1 METKVNFEQMIENEP
16 FVTMRISFENGVWQT
31 WYISKSVERYGFT
44 REEFIN
50 GTTTWNDMLH
60 PDDRVMASKLAR
72 DYLDRRLD
80 DFKLHYRILTKAGE
94 SINITEISH
103 INRNADGT
111 IYCIDSVLL
120 NLTDAQSKPD
130 LATNHIR
137 QQEVLND
144 ILLSLHDSDH
154 EMSLQIILNR
164 AGTYLNTSRALLFKD
179 SEDHK
184 TCKVI
189 YEWLNKGIIS
199 IKDLDYAVTYSTEM
213 PEIYVALQKT
223 GILLVNA
230 DEIPE
235 NCREEFEKEGLVSSA
250 IFAVYLHGQHYG
262 FVCFDDCVIK
272 RKWDEDAANF
282 LKNIANL
289 ISTVLY
295 RMHVEK
301 QLKSNEERIRQLAY
315 TDHLTG
321 LPNRFR
327 CDRDLA
333 TSIAMLQE
341 YGGAGYVLFSDL
353 DDFKIVNDCY
363 GHDFGDGVLK
373 SFAEYVSTLFTGKNR
388 VYRFGGDEFV
398 VIIGEGDETLV
409 KNYLDRLIARAKKP
423 WPALGKEF
431 YCSLSIGV
439 VKFTGS
445 GDTPQSLIKKAD
457 IAMYQAKKSGK
468 NNYVEYTE
476 GLDCDSIRRTEREAL
491 LREAMQNDFQGCVL
505 HYQPYSDAKTRK
517 VLGAEALLRLRGP
530 DGTLYFPDQF
540 LSLAD
545 YLGLMIP
552 LGDFVMAKAAEQ
564 CKIINSMK
572 GMANFSVTINMS
584 PKQLKQ
590 KNVIDKTE
598 TILRNS
604 GVNFANI
611 IISINEITALGETE
625 KMLQVGA
632 ELRKLGIRMALNEFG
647 SGSSSFINM
656 RALPVDVIK
665 VSSKYVENIED
676 EFTGAFINLISKLG
690 HFTNK
695 VICMNDVETETQYAL
710 CRKFGIDWVQGFLFH
725 KPNDVAA
732 LIRVLS
738 SSITRVFT
746 AERWCAPPS
755 FSPRHSDVTLKNRG
769 RWLFFR
775 SPRCGSASG
784 RTSLYRRFHC

>member
-409 KNYLDRLIARAKKP
+409 KNYLDRLIARAKNPGQLWARSFIVRSRLAWSNSPVLAIRLNPLLKKRISPCIKP
-423 WPALGKEF
+423 
-431 YCSLSIGV
+431 
-439 VKFTGS
+439 
-445 GDTPQSLIKKAD
+445 
-457 IAMYQAKKSGK
+457 K
-468 NNYVEYTE
+468 N
-476 GLDCDSIRRTEREAL
+476 
-491 LREAMQNDFQGCVL
+491 
-505 HYQPYSDAKTRK
+505 PAKTTMSNIPK
-517 VLGAEALLRLRGP
+517 AWIATASGALKGKRCCAKQCRTISRAAFSTTSLTATPKRAK
-530 DGTLYFPDQF
+530 
-540 LSLAD
+540 SLARKRFCACAD
-545 YLGLMIP
+545 PTARCIFPISSCLWP
-552 LGDFVMAKAAEQ
+552 
-564 CKIINSMK
+564 
-572 GMANFSVTINMS
+572 TI
-584 PKQLKQ
+584 
-590 KNVIDKTE
+590 
-598 TILRNS
+598 
-604 GVNFANI
+604 
-611 IISINEITALGETE
+611 
-625 KMLQVGA
+625 
-632 ELRKLGIRMALNEFG
+632 
-647 SGSSSFINM
+647 
-656 RALPVDVIK
+656 
-665 VSSKYVENIED
+665 
-676 EFTGAFINLISKLG
+676 
-690 HFTNK
+690 
-695 VICMNDVETETQYAL
+695 
-710 CRKFGIDWVQGFLFH
+710 
-725 KPNDVAA
+725 
-732 LIRVLS
+732 
-738 SSITRVFT
+738 
-746 AERWCAPPS
+746 
-755 FSPRHSDVTLKNRG
+755 
-769 RWLFFR
+769 
-775 SPRCGSASG
+775 SAS
-784 RTSLYRRFHC
+784 